1 MDLGRSRGDDN
12 VPEVVA
18 MMRQIWG
25 RFETWSAVFVPV
37 LATIQ
42 GLQNKSEVNSQVCVC
57 GGCLSGLWC
66 SAGQCGL
73 GKESPGILPGNFGC
87 GQTKTFVIVTR
98 FGRWSRVIAPD
109 RFHCVPLSTKSFY
122 TWTPIRCISINYVRI
137 LLYYYVLRSIKH
149 M

>member
-57 GGCLSGLWC
+57 VCVLYLNAS
-66 SAGQCGL
+66 
-73 GKESPGILPGNFGC
+73 LP
-87 GQTKTFVIVTR
+87 TFFIVL
-98 FGRWSRVIAPD
+98 F
-109 RFHCVPLSTKSFY
+109 
-122 TWTPIRCISINYVRI
+122 
-137 LLYYYVLRSIKH
+137 
-149 M
+149 